1 MKPAPDNE
9 EADDLQPVLP
19 VILDEAD
26 QRLAAVF
33 ASTAAFSGL
42 LTERDQS
49 LVDAILSSFVAGATQ
64 RQIAERFKV
73 SRNTIAQM
81 VRRAEADGRLEPYKA
96 RLSARLGR
104 AVEAGIEHWTEAVEA
119 GKVSAS
125 QIPVAVGIF
134 TDKKLLL
141 DGEATSRVEHVQR
154 VTPEQLLADM
164 KQASISIT

>member
-19 VILDEAD
+19 VILDQAD
-26 QRLAAVF
+26 ERLAAVF
-33 ASTAAFSGL
+33 ASTAAFSGV

-81 VRRAEADGRLEPYKA
+81 VRRAEGDGRLEPYKA

-141 DGEATSRVEHVQR
+141 DGEATSRVEHVAR
-154 VTPEQLLADM
+154 VTPEQLMEEM
-164 KQASISIT
+164 KRATVSI

>member
-1 MKPAPDNE
+1 MKPPLDPEEPDN
-9 EADDLQPVLP
+9 LQPVLP
-19 VILDEAD
+19 VILDQAD
-26 QRLAAVF
+26 ERLAAVF
-33 ASTAAFSGL
+33 ASTAAFSGV

-49 LVDAILSSFVAGATQ
+49 LVDSILSSFVAGATQ

-141 DGEATSRVEHVQR
+141 DGEATSRVEHLQR

>member
-1 MKPAPDNE
+1 MKPALDPE

-19 VILDEAD
+19 VILAEAD
-26 QRLAAVF
+26 ERLAAVF
-33 ASTAAFSGL
+33 ASTAAFSGA

-81 VRRAEADGRLEPYKA
+81 VRRAEADGRIEPYKE
-96 RLSARLGR
+96 RLGARLGR
-104 AVEAGIEHWTEAVEA
+104 AVEAGLEHWTEAVES
-119 GKVSAS
+119 GKVSAG
-125 QIPVAVGIF
+125 QLPIAIGIF
-134 TDKKLLL
+134 VDKKALLA
-141 DGEATSRVEHVQR
+141 GEATSRVEHVQR

-164 KQASISIT
+164 KQASIALT

>member
-1 MKPAPDNE
+1 MRAPLDPE

-19 VILDEAD
+19 VILAEAD
-26 QRLAAVF
+26 ERLAAVF
-33 ASTAAFSGL
+33 ATTAAFSGL

-64 RQIAERFKV
+64 RQIAERYKV

-154 VTPEQLLADM
+154 ITPEQLLADM
-164 KQASISIT
+164 KQASIAIT

>member
-1 MKPAPDNE
+1 MKHPLTE
-9 EADDLQPVLP
+9 VHDDLQPVLP

-33 ASTAAFSGL
+33 ATTAAFSGA
-42 LTERDQS
+42 LTERDQK

-73 SRNTIAQM
+73 SRNTIAQL
-81 VRRAEADGRLEPYKA
+81 VKRAEADGRLEPYKA

-141 DGEATSRVEHVQR
+141 DGEATSRVEHVTR
-154 VTPEQLLADM
+154 VTPEQLVQEM
-164 KQASISIT
+164 KKASITID

>member
-1 MKPAPDNE
+1 MKPSLDNE
-9 EADDLQPVLP
+9 EPDDLQPVLP
-19 VILDEAD
+19 VILAEAD
-26 QRLAAVF
+26 ERLAAVF
-33 ASTAAFSGL
+33 ATTAAFSGA

-141 DGEATSRVEHVQR
+141 DGEATSRVEHLQR

>member
-1 MKPAPDNE
+1 MKPPLDNE
-9 EADDLQPVLP
+9 EVDDLQPVLP
-19 VILDEAD
+19 VILAEAD
-26 QRLAAVF
+26 ERLAAVF
-33 ASTAAFSGL
+33 ASTAAFSGV
-42 LTERDQS
+42 LTERDQG
-49 LVDAILSSFVAGATQ
+49 LVDSILSSFVAGATQ

-154 VTPEQLLADM
+154 ITPEQLLADM

>member
-1 MKPAPDNE
+1 VRAPLDPE

-19 VILDEAD
+19 VILAEAD
-26 QRLAAVF
+26 ERLAAVF
-33 ASTAAFSGL
+33 ATTAAFSGL

-64 RQIAERFKV
+64 RQIAERYKV

-154 VTPEQLLADM
+154 ITPEQLLADM
-164 KQASISIT
+164 KQASIAIT

>member
-1 MKPAPDNE
+1 VNETEDIEQQPA
-9 EADDLQPVLP
+9 LP
-19 VILDEAD
+19 VILDEAEA
-26 QRLAAVF
+26 RISSALAT
-33 ASTAAFSGL
+33 TAAFSGVF
-42 LTERDQS
+42 TERDQS

-73 SRNTIAQM
+73 SRNTIAQL

-125 QIPVAVGIF
+125 QIPIAVGIF
-134 TDKKLLL
+134 QDKKLLI
-141 DGEATSRVEHVQR
+141 DGEATSRVEHVQV
-154 VTPEQLLADM
+154 VTPEQLMEEM
-164 KQASISIT
+164 KRASITIA

>member
-1 MKPAPDNE
+1 MKPPLDNE
-9 EADDLQPVLP
+9 EPDNLQPVLP
-19 VILDEAD
+19 VILAEAD
-26 QRLAAVF
+26 ERLAAVF
-33 ASTAAFSGL
+33 ASTAAFSGT
-42 LTERDQS
+42 LTERDQT
-49 LVDAILSSFVAGATQ
+49 LVDAILSSFVSGATQ

-81 VRRAEADGRLEPYKA
+81 VRRAENDGRLEPYKA

-154 VTPEQLLADM
+154 ITPEQLLADM
-164 KQASISIT
+164 KQASIAIT

>member
-1 MKPAPDNE
+1 MKPLDND
-9 EADDLQPVLP
+9 EAEDLHPVLP
-19 VILDEAD
+19 VILAEAD
-26 QRLAAVF
+26 ERLAAVF
-33 ASTAAFSGL
+33 ATTAAFSGT
-42 LTERDQS
+42 LTERDQT

-81 VRRAEADGRLEPYKA
+81 VRRAEGDGRLEPYKA

-154 VTPEQLLADM
+154 ITPEQLLADM

>member
-1 MKPAPDNE
+1 MKPPLDNE
-9 EADDLQPVLP
+9 EVDDFQPVLP
-19 VILDEAD
+19 VILAEAD
-26 QRLAAVF
+26 ERLAAVF
-33 ASTAAFSGL
+33 ATTAAFSGV

-141 DGEATSRVEHVQR
+141 DGEATSRVEHLQR

-164 KQASISIT
+164 KQASIAIT